1 MTAGSTYTPIAT
13 TTLGSAQA
21 SFTFNSIPGTYTD
34 LVLITDHATTA
45 TTTLFMRFNG
55 DSGSNYSYTQ
65 LWAPNGSLAYTQRT
79 ANANSIDMHDSTS
92 TVGQNMLISNIMNY
106 SNTTKYKT
114 TLTAA
119 NDNAN
124 GRRYVDV
131 QIWRNNTAITSI
143 TLFML
148 TGNISAGT
156 TFTLYGIQAA

>member
-1 MTAGSTYTPIAT
+1 MASTYTPIAT
-13 TTLGSAQA
+13 VTLSSSQ
-21 SFTFNSIPGTYTD
+21 SSYTFNSFSGYTD
-34 LVLITDHATTA
+34 LILISNHATTA
-45 TTTLFMRFNG
+45 TTTLFMRFNS
-55 DSGSNYSYTQ
+55 DSGNNYSYTQ
-65 LWAPNGSLAYTQRT
+65 LWAPNGSLAYTQRQ

-114 TLTAA
+114 VLTGA

-124 GRRYVDV
+124 GRRYVDAQV
-131 QIWRNNTAITSI
+131 WASTTAVTSI

-156 TFTLYGIQAA
+156 IFTLYGIKSA